1 MTEPIRSIEAEK
13 AVLGAVL
20 INQEIFK
27 ELDLQAIDFY
37 LVEHQKIWQAFQD
50 LTIEGRTI
58 DILSVNEKINDPLLI
73 QLVADVPSSLHAETY
88 AEIVRDKARRR
99 EIVRLASEMAK
110 AAYNQNDNIDK
121 KIPEFMTKLV
131 TEAKTARG
139 AQHISGALSDLYDEV
154 KARYENPSDIW
165 GIPTGLYDYDLLTG
179 GHHAGELTLLMGKP
193 GLGKSILAIQMAV
206 GMANEAPGA
215 VYEME
220 MGRVQTVRR
229 PVSTEARVKTRNIRS
244 GNLSDGEWDNI
255 TAAISAF
262 ENLPIYLSDDT
273 SWTTASLRADLSRLK
288 AMHHIKWFVVDYL
301 YLLQDRYGKDDH
313 ERLAYI
319 SKSLKNICKD
329 LELTGL
335 VIHSM
340 TKSEMDSQTPN
351 LSGIRG
357 SAQIAYDTDIA
368 MFLIEGDSDDKVKLY
383 FSKFREDVPDRY
395 VVLIRDDGFPAFK
408 CLERDLS
415 YRTPYKD

>member
-1 MTEPIRSIEAEK
+1 VEPIRSVEAER

-20 INQEIFK
+20 ISQELFK
-27 ELDLQAIDFY
+27 EIDLQADDFY
-37 LVEHQKIWQAFQD
+37 LVEHQKIWQAFQQI
-50 LTIEGRTI
+50 TVEGRTI
-58 DILSVNEKINDPLLI
+58 DILSVNEKVNDPALI
-73 QLVADVPSSLHAETY
+73 QLVNATPSSLHVETY
-88 AEIVRDKARRR
+88 AEIVREKARRR
-99 EIVRLASEMAK
+99 EVVRLASEMAN
-110 AAYNQNDNIDK
+110 AAYNQNEDLDK
-121 KIPEFMTKLV
+121 KIPDFLTRLV

-139 AQHISGALSDLYDEV
+139 AAHISGALSELYDEV
-154 KARYENPSDIW
+154 KSRYEDPSDIW
-165 GIPTGLYDYDLLTG
+165 GISTGLYDYDMLTG

-229 PVSTEARVKTRNIRS
+229 SVSTEARVQTRNIRS
-244 GNLSDGEWDNI
+244 GNLESGDWENI
-255 TAAISAF
+255 IKAIESF
-262 ENLPIYLSDDT
+262 QTMPLYLSDDT
-273 SWTTASLRADLSRLK
+273 SWTTASMRADLARLK
-288 AMHHIKWFVVDYL
+288 AQHDIKWFVVDYL
-301 YLLQDRYGKDDH
+301 YLLSDRYGKDDH

-329 LELTGL
+329 LGLSGL

-340 TKSEMDSQTPN
+340 TKSEMESHAPN
-351 LSGIRG
+351 LSSIRG

-368 MFLIEGDSDDKVKLY
+368 MFLIEGDNDKTVKLY

-395 VVLIRDDGFPAFK
+395 VTLVRDDGFPAFK
-408 CLERDLS
+408 CVERTQA
-415 YRTPYKD
+415 YRSPYKD

>member
-1 MTEPIRSIEAEK
+1 MEPIRSIEAER

-27 ELDLQAIDFY
+27 ELDLQTIDFY

-50 LTIEGRTI
+50 ITLEGGTI
-58 DILSVNEKINDPLLI
+58 DILSVNEKINDPGLV
-73 QLVADVPSSLHAETY
+73 QLVNDVPSSLHADTY

-110 AAYNQNDNIDK
+110 SAYNQDDDIDK
-121 KIPEFMTKLV
+121 KIPDFMTRLV
-131 TEAKTARG
+131 NESKMAKG
-139 AQHISGALSDLYDEV
+139 AAHISGALSELYDEV
-154 KARYENPSDIW
+154 KSRFEDPSDIW
-165 GIPTGLYDYDLLTG
+165 GISTGLYDYDILTG

-206 GMANEAPGA
+206 GMANQAPG
-215 VYEME
+215 VLYEME

-229 PVSTEARVKTRNIRS
+229 PVSTEARVQTRNIRS
-244 GNLSDGEWDNI
+244 GNLKDGEWENI
-255 TAAISAF
+255 VSAINSF

-273 SWTTASLRADLSRLK
+273 SWTTASMRADLSRLK
-288 AMHHIKWFVVDYL
+288 AQHDIKWFVVDYL

-329 LELTGL
+329 LQLSGL

-340 TKSEMDSQTPN
+340 TKSEMESQTPN

-368 MFLIEGDSDDKVKLY
+368 MFLIEGETENKVKLY

-395 VVLIRDDGFPAFK
+395 ITFIRDDGFPAFK
-408 CLERDLS
+408 CVERTQA